1 MAFSWN
7 TCAVISNSESKRI
20 KSEYY
25 RVIYEFKEYLTPKII
40 EGLEVWVSNNLRI
53 YGRSKIKAESIRGS
67 IIELLEKCCN
77 ADNIKTLEKADVIEA
92 ESEILIHI
100 QKAIRFRKYKGIY
113 IEHMALETAEEYKKR
128 QIMTPEKVKEY
139 LEGVPIFD

>member
-1 MAFSWN
+1 MAFSWD
-7 TCAVISNSESKRI
+7 TCAVINNRESKRT
-20 KSEYY
+20 KLEYY
-25 RVIYEFKEYLTPKII
+25 NVIYEFKEYLTPKII

-53 YGRSKIKAESIRGS
+53 YGKSKIKIESIRGS

-77 ADNIKTLEKADVIEA
+77 ADNIKTLEKVDVLEA
-92 ESEILIHI
+92 EEEILLHI
-100 QKAIRFRKYKGIY
+100 KKAIRFRKYKGIY
-113 IEHMALETAEEYKKR
+113 IENMSLETAEEYKKR